1 MPVLSTKIAI
11 PQTLVL
17 AQINQDFAP
26 ETTTRMQLSDS
37 SQPLESQA
45 TERAQP
51 HGGVLQSLRWL
62 TVRNELAQD
71 VWTCAQQISQV

>member
-1 MPVLSTKIAI
+1 MMPASTTKIAI

-26 ETTTRMQLSDS
+26 ETTTRMLLSDS

-45 TERAQP
+45 RERA
-51 HGGVLQSLRWL
+51 
-62 TVRNELAQD
+62 
-71 VWTCAQQISQV
+71 